1 MSSDNLL
8 PDFRKAAKF
17 RKSWSAAL
25 PEFQEVLTAL
35 RTQIP
40 PPEDDSCK
48 LINVSS
54 GKYVFR
60 CNISGWD
67 FAYKTQ
73 QGKTPWRY
81 ICRPSL
87 PLRECM
93 HYEILYKL
101 DIPIPQILAVGDT
114 RKNFVL
120 KESFIITG
128 FLDDTTDGR
137 IFMPGGKFRTGYE
150 ELRRAYCVEH
160 LKLLAR
166 LHNAGFFH
174 KAAHPRNF
182 LFRGDTPENLEVFWI
197 DVARM
202 RKMRSAKLAVTVDLH
217 VFLRDMLLTKDEVKF
232 LLELYLKHSNLQLY
246 RSADELLYD
255 LVHFKRRMFSRKKYR
270 LFSDDQQAL

>member
-1 MSSDNLL
+1 MGSDNLL

-17 RKSWSAAL
+17 RKSWSACVPGFEEIL
-25 PEFQEVLTAL
+25 QKLRQEV
-35 RTQIP
+35 P
-40 PPEDDSCK
+40 PKESDSCQ

-54 GKYVFR
+54 GKYVYR

-87 PLRECM
+87 PLRECL
-93 HYEILYKL
+93 HYEVLQKFA
-101 DIPIPQILAVGDT
+101 IPIPQILAVGDT

-128 FLDDTTDGR
+128 FLDNTADGR
-137 IFMPGGKFRTGYE
+137 IFMPGGKFRTGCE
-150 ELRRAYCVEH
+150 ELRRAYCIEN

-166 LHNAGFFH
+166 LHNAGYFH

-182 LFRGDTPENLEVFWI
+182 LFRGDSPENLEVFWI

-202 RKMRSAKLAVTVDLH
+202 RKMHSPRRSVTVDLH
-217 VFLRDMLLTKDEVKF
+217 VFLRDMNLPRQEVEE
-232 LLELYLKHSNLQLY
+232 LLEIYFQELKRPLFD
-246 RSADELLYD
+246 SAQEILHELIN
-255 LVHFKRRMFSRKKYR
+255 FKRRMFSKKKYR
-270 LFSDDQQAL
+270 LFSDL

>member
-1 MSSDNLL
+1 MSSNNQL

-17 RKSWSAAL
+17 RKSWSACVPGFEEVL
-25 PEFQEVLTAL
+25 QKLRQEV
-35 RTQIP
+35 P
-40 PPEDDSCK
+40 PQEDESCQ

-54 GKYVFR
+54 GKYVYHGKKD
-60 CNISGWD
+60 GWD

-73 QGKTPWRY
+73 QGKTFWRY

-87 PLRECM
+87 PLRECL
-93 HYEILYKL
+93 HYEILQKL
-101 DIPIPQILAVGDT
+101 GVPIPQIIAVGDT
-114 RKNFVL
+114 RENFVL

-128 FLDDTTDGR
+128 FLENTADGR

-150 ELRRAYCVEH
+150 ELRRAYCIEN

-166 LHNAGFFH
+166 LHNAGYFH

-202 RKMRSAKLAVTVDLH
+202 RKMRNPKRTVTVDLH
-217 VFLRDMLLTKDEVKF
+217 VFLRDMCVSREEVKF
-232 LLELYLKHSNLQLY
+232 LLEVYLKHTKLQLFS
-246 RSADELLYD
+246 SADELMNELIS
-255 LVHFKRRMFSRKKYR
+255 FKRRMFSRKKYR
-270 LFSDDQQAL
+270 LFSDL

>member
-1 MSSDNLL
+1 MPGFEEVLQQL
-8 PDFRKAAKF
+8 R
-17 RKSWSAAL
+17 
-25 PEFQEVLTAL
+25 QEV
-35 RTQIP
+35 P
-40 PPEDDSCK
+40 PKESDSCQ

-54 GKYVFR
+54 GKYVYR

-87 PLRECM
+87 PLRECL
-93 HYEILYKL
+93 HYEVLQKL
-101 DIPIPQILAVGDT
+101 AIPIPQILAVGDT

-120 KESFIITG
+120 QESFIITG
-128 FLDDTTDGR
+128 FLDNTADGR

-150 ELRRAYCVEH
+150 ELRRAYCIEN

-166 LHNAGFFH
+166 LHNAGYFH

-182 LFRGDTPENLEVFWI
+182 LFRGDSPENLEVFWI

-202 RKMRSAKLAVTVDLH
+202 RKTNNMIFARMLDLH
-217 VFLRDMLLTKDEVKF
+217 TFFRDMQLPKSELLSLLTRYIEKSKW
-232 LLELYLKHSNLQLY
+232 QLY
-246 RSADELLYD
+246 PDAEALLNA
-255 LVHFKRRMFSRKKYR
+255 LLHLKRRAFSRKKCGLYTDGT
-270 LFSDDQQAL
+270 F

>member
-1 MSSDNLL
+1 MAYQL
-8 PDFRKAAKF
+8 PDFRNAAKF

-35 RTQIP
+35 RTQVP
-40 PPEDDSCK
+40 PKEDDTCR

-60 CNISGWD
+60 GNISGWD

-73 QGKTPWRY
+73 QGKTFWRY

-87 PLRECM
+87 PLRECL
-93 HYEILYKL
+93 HYEILHKL
-101 DIPIPQILAVGDT
+101 AIPIPQVLAVGDT
-114 RKNFVL
+114 RENFVL
-120 KESFIITG
+120 KESFIITA
-128 FLDDTTDGR
+128 FLDGTADGR

-150 ELRRAYCVEH
+150 ALRQAYCLEH

-166 LHNAGFFH
+166 LHNAGYFH

-182 LFRGDTPENLEVFWI
+182 LFKGDTPENLEVFWI

-202 RKMRSAKLAVTVDLH
+202 RKMHSAKLAVTVDLH
-217 VFLRDMLLTKDEVKF
+217 VFLRDMLLTRDEVKF
-232 LLELYLKHSNLQLY
+232 LLEFYLEHSSLQLY
-246 RSADELLYD
+246 RSADDLMND
-255 LVHFKRRMFSRKKYR
+255 LVHFKRRMFSKRKYR